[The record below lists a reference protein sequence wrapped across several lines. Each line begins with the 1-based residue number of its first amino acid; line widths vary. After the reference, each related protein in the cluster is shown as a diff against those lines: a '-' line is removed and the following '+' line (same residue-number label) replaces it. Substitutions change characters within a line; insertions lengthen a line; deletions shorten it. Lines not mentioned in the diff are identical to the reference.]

1 MGYFSSILCLL
12 ISIYNFPLC
21 CSENSDSSVEN
32 CAINEVVFVI
42 VLLRISG
49 IASSDRQSFLF
60 NALIYVTERWG
71 EWEIAPLLPNLL
83 SQGVL
88 VFEWQMAHYF
98 WGMIVMGHH
107 ELHNSYVLALFI
119 KLKNLKVILSLKAS
133 VNQYKLKIP
142 YEVKLAQK

>member
-1 MGYFSSILCLL
+1 MLFRKFRFIHRSC
-12 ISIYNFPLC
+12 
-21 CSENSDSSVEN
+21 V
-32 CAINEVVFVI
+32 INEVVFVI
-42 VLLRISG
+42 VLLSISE
-49 IASSDRQSFLF
+49 IANSDRQSFLF

-71 EWEIAPLLPNLL
+71 EWEITPLSPNLL

-88 VFEWQMAHYF
+88 VFKWQMKHYF
-98 WGMIVMGHH
+98 WGMIALGHH

-142 YEVKLAQK
+142 YAVKLAQK

>member
-1 MGYFSSILCLL
+1 MFRKFRFILR
-12 ISIYNFPLC
+12 
-21 CSENSDSSVEN
+21 N
-32 CAINEVVFVI
+32 CVINEVAFVI
-42 VLLRISG
+42 DLLRISG

-71 EWEIAPLLPNLL
+71 EWEIAPLPPNLL

-98 WGMIVMGHH
+98 WGMVVMGHR

-133 VNQYKLKIP
+133 VNQSKLKITCA
-142 YEVKLAQK
+142 VKLAQK